1 MIVLF
6 TEKRK
11 SLKILH
17 FNGLSLTDESFQ
29 CLSIILDL
37 EELGI
42 YNAENLNHI
51 GISAISRLRKLKYLK
66 LNSAKN
72 VTSQDFE
79 NCFANQEFC
88 NNLVHLDL
96 SRCLE
101 VNDQVLEIIAKNCSE
116 KLEFL
121 KFDGCRKITDRGMYF
136 ILKHCRNIRTL
147 HLRGIKQLTNLF
159 LCQINANL
167 PNLRFLNI
175 RNHGPN
181 ITKSC
186 LENVVENS
194 EFHRFIVHET
204 AGY

>member
-1 MIVLF
+1 M
-6 TEKRK
+6 
-11 SLKILH
+11 
-17 FNGLSLTDESFQ
+17 
-29 CLSIILDL
+29 
-37 EELGI
+37 
-42 YNAENLNHI
+42 
-51 GISAISRLRKLKYLK
+51 
-66 LNSAKN
+66 
-72 VTSQDFE
+72 
-79 NCFANQEFC
+79 
-88 NNLVHLDL
+88 
-96 SRCLE
+96 
-101 VNDQVLEIIAKNCSE
+101 NDQVLEIIAKNCSE
-116 KLEFL
+116 NLEFL

-136 ILKHCRNIRTL
+136 ILKYCKNIRTL